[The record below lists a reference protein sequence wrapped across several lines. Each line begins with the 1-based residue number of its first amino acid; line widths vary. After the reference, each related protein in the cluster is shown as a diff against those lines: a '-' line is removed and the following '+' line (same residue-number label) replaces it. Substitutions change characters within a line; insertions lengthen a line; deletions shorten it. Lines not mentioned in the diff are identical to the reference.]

1 MQIRKFWIF
10 DSDRD
15 LKLFPLKWF
24 FYQLSILLNNLTSP
38 KMRDLLMNIG
48 LQMYCYLLRFLL
60 RSFKI
65 ECKAWIGTTI
75 HGEYKDATHDT
86 FKTQKIMNTKTQIFE
101 LIGLPYHWRDD
112 LRVLVVD
119 HSLNKLM
126 PNLMCFDAVI
136 VLVYL
141 STNGSCRSKV
151 QIFFDNHDIRY
162 KELLRY
168 LVF

>member
-1 MQIRKFWIF
+1 
-10 DSDRD
+10 
-15 LKLFPLKWF
+15 
-24 FYQLSILLNNLTSP
+24 
-38 KMRDLLMNIG
+38 
-48 LQMYCYLLRFLL
+48 
-60 RSFKI
+60 
-65 ECKAWIGTTI
+65 
-75 HGEYKDATHDT
+75 
-86 FKTQKIMNTKTQIFE
+86 MNTKTQIFE

-136 VLVYL
+136 VSVHL

-168 LVF
+168 LVL